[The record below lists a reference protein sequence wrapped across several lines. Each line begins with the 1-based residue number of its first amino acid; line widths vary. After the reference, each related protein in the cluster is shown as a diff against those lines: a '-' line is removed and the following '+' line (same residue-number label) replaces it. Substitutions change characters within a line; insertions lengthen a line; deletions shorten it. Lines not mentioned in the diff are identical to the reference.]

1 MKLGSPTVQPS
12 ATRAPLTILA
22 VGDTYMPS
30 RYFRDAL
37 AALDGG
43 HVVRFLD
50 VAEAPPPT
58 APTASDRS
66 LREYQGSPSALAAR
80 MDGVDVLVVHGAPV
94 TEAVL
99 DASVALKLV
108 CCARGGPV
116 NIDVE
121 AVTERGLPLVTAPG
135 RNAEAVADLTLAFLV
150 MLARGIP
157 IAQRFLDG
165 GGRLKDNWE
174 GARFIGSD
182 LRGHALGLVGFG
194 NVGHRVALRAR
205 AFGVRVLAFDP
216 YVRAAP
222 DGVEWVDDLD
232 ELLALADFVSLHA
245 RATRENAN
253 LFDAAR
259 FARMK
264 PGACFVNTARESLV
278 DEQALDAALA
288 SGHLAGAAL
297 DVVHTS
303 TATGRHPLLRHENVV
318 MTPHIGGATRE
329 TLAQGAEIVVGE
341 IARFAA
347 GEPLVNV
354 VNAVGAPR

>member
-1 MKLGSPTVQPS
+1 
-12 ATRAPLTILA
+12 
-22 VGDTYMPS
+22 MPS
-30 RYFRDAL
+30 RYFRDAFE
-37 AALDGG
+37 AFDGA
-43 HVVRFLD
+43 HVVRLLD
-50 VAEAPPPT
+50 VADAAPPATPT
-58 APTASDRS
+58 DSDQR
-66 LREYQGSPSALAAR
+66 LREFLGDPSAVAAR

-94 TEAVL
+94 TDAVL
-99 DASVALKLV
+99 DASPGLKLV

-121 AVTERGLPLVTAPG
+121 AVTERGLPLVSAPG

-157 IAQRFLDG
+157 TAQRFLDR

-182 LRGHALGLVGFG
+182 LRGHTLGLVGFG

-205 AFGVRVLAFDP
+205 AFGMRVLAFDP
-216 YVRAAP
+216 FAPAAQ
-222 DGVEWVDDLD
+222 DGVERVDDLD
-232 ELLALADFVSLHA
+232 ELLGRADFVSLHA
-245 RATRENAN
+245 RATRENAD

-259 FARMK
+259 FARMR

-278 DEQALDAALA
+278 DEAALDAALA
-288 SGHLAGAAL
+288 SGQLAGAAL

-303 TATGRHPLLRHENVV
+303 TATGRHPLLRHPNVV

-329 TLAQGAEIVVGE
+329 TLAEGARIVAGE

-354 VNAVGAPR
+354 VNGAGALR

>member
-1 MKLGSPTVQPS
+1 
-12 ATRAPLTILA
+12 
-22 VGDTYMPS
+22 MPS
-30 RYFRDAL
+30 RYFRDAFAVL
-37 AALDGG
+37 EGAHD
-43 HVVRFLD
+43 VRCAD
-50 VAEAPPPT
+50 VADVPPP
-58 APTASDRS
+58 AVPTDSERK
-66 LREYQGSPSALAAR
+66 LREFQGSPSALAAS

-94 TEAVL
+94 TDAVL
-99 DASVALKLV
+99 DASPALKLV

-121 AVTERGLPLVTAPG
+121 AMTERGLPLVIAPG

-150 MLARGIP
+150 MLARGMP
-157 IAQRFLDG
+157 KALRFLDA

-194 NVGHRVALRAR
+194 NVGHRVARRAR
-205 AFGVRVLAFDP
+205 AFGMRVLAYDP
-216 YVRAAP
+216 YVRAAG
-222 DGVEWVDDLD
+222 DGVEPVRELD
-232 ELLALADFVSLHA
+232 ELLARADFVSLHA
-245 RATRENAN
+245 RATPENAH
-253 LFDAAR
+253 LFDADR

-278 DEQALDAALA
+278 DEAALDAALA
-288 SGHLAGAAL
+288 SGRLGGAAL
-297 DVVHTS
+297 DVVHTGD
-303 TATGRHPLLRHENVV
+303 APGRHPLLRHENVV

-329 TLAQGAEIVVGE
+329 TLAEGAEMLAGE

-354 VNAVGAPR
+354 VNAVGALR

>member
-1 MKLGSPTVQPS
+1 
-12 ATRAPLTILA
+12 
-22 VGDTYMPS
+22 MPS
-30 RYFRDAL
+30 RYFREAFAAL
-37 AALDGG
+37 AGP
-43 HVVRFLD
+43 HVVLCID
-50 VAEAPPPT
+50 VSDTPPPS
-58 APTASDRS
+58 APSASERK
-66 LREYQGSPSALAAR
+66 LREYQGAPAELAGR

-94 TEAVL
+94 TDAVL
-99 DASVALKLV
+99 DASAALQLV

-157 IAQRFLDG
+157 KAQRFLDG

-205 AFGVRVLAFDP
+205 AFGMAVLAYDP
-216 YVRAAP
+216 YVQAAP
-222 DGVEWVDDLD
+222 DGVEHVEALD
-232 ELLALADFVSLHA
+232 ELLARSDFVSLHA
-245 RATRENAN
+245 RATSENTR

-278 DEQALDAALA
+278 DEAALDAALA
-288 SGHLAGAAL
+288 AGRLAGAAL
-297 DVVHTS
+297 DVVEMG
-303 TATGRHPLLRHENVV
+303 AAPGRHPLLRHENVV
-318 MTPHIGGATRE
+318 ITPHLGGATRE
-329 TLAQGAEIVVGE
+329 TLAQGAEMLAEE

-347 GEPLVNV
+347 GEPLRHVM
-354 VNAVGAPR
+354 NAAGALR

>member
-1 MKLGSPTVQPS
+1 
-12 ATRAPLTILA
+12 
-22 VGDTYMPS
+22 MPS
-30 RYFRDAL
+30 RYFRHAF
-37 AALDGG
+37 AALDGA
-43 HVVRFLD
+43 HSVHFHD
-50 VAEAPPPT
+50 VTEAPPP
-58 APTASDRS
+58 AEPTDSDRR
-66 LREYQGSPSALAAR
+66 LREYQGSPSALAER

-94 TEAVL
+94 TDAVL
-99 DASVALKLV
+99 DASPALKLV

-121 AVTERGLPLVTAPG
+121 AVTERGLPLVAAPG

-150 MLARGIP
+150 MLARGLP
-157 IAQRFLDG
+157 NAQRFLDG

-182 LRGHALGLVGFG
+182 LRGHTLGLVGFG

-205 AFGVRVLAFDP
+205 AFGMRVLTFDP
-216 YVRAAP
+216 FISAAP
-222 DGVEWVDDLD
+222 DGVERVSDLD

-264 PGACFVNTARESLV
+264 PGAFFVNTAREGLV
-278 DEQALDAALA
+278 DEAALDVALA
-288 SGHLAGAAL
+288 SGHLGGAAL

-303 TATGRHPLLRHENVV
+303 TASGRHPLLRHENVV

-329 TLAQGAEIVVGE
+329 TLAQGAEIVVEE
-341 IARFAA
+341 IVRFAA

-354 VNAVGAPR
+354 VNAVGALR